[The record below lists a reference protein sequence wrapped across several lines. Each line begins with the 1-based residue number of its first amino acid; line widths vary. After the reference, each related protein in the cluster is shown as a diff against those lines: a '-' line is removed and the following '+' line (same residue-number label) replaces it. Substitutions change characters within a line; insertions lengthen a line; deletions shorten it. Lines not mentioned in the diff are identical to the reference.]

1 MSDMAVMETGD
12 EAVPLDRETLTVSVV
27 IPAHDEEGNVRPT
40 VEAMASMFEDSGL
53 AGEVVLVDDG
63 STDGT
68 LAEARSLEA
77 QHPFLRVLTQRP
89 RRGLSRALETGF
101 AAASGD
107 VIVFYPADLQF
118 SADDIPRMVDELL
131 EGYDIVTGW
140 KQGRYNKRF
149 VSAIYNQ
156 LSRWLFDIKVHDLNS
171 VKAFRREL
179 LDIFEFRSDFHRYL
193 VVMAVREGY
202 RAGEVK
208 VQLSPRREGKSK
220 FSGGWRL
227 MVGLLDFVAVWF
239 QYQFASRPLLFFG
252 STGIFCLASG
262 FAVGLLALYLRLVLS
277 SGFRPLLTLT
287 ALLITLGVLLF
298 GLGFLGESIQA
309 VSRRL
314 DREQRD
320 ASRPRRD

>member
-1 MSDMAVMETGD
+1 MTDIQLED
-12 EAVPLDRETLTVSVV
+12 EAVPLDRETLTISVV
-27 IPAHDEEGNVRPT
+27 VPAHDEEPNVRPT
-40 VEAMASMFEDSGL
+40 VEAMASMFEASGL

-63 STDGT
+63 SLDGT

-77 QHPFLRVLTQRP
+77 EFPFLRVLTQQP

-101 AAASGD
+101 AAATGD
-107 VIVFYPADLQF
+107 IIVFYPADLQF

-140 KQGRYNKRF
+140 KQGKYEKRF
-149 VSAIYNQ
+149 VSGIYNQ

-227 MVGLLDFVAVWF
+227 IVGLLDFVAVWF
-239 QYQFASRPLLFFG
+239 QYQFASRPLLLFG
-252 STGIFCLASG
+252 TAGIASLASG
-262 FAVGLLALYLRLVLS
+262 FAVGLWALYLRFVLS
-277 SGFRPLLTLT
+277 EGFRPLLTLT
-287 ALLITLGVLLF
+287 ALLIILGVLLF

-309 VSRRL
+309 LSRRL
-314 DREQRD
+314 DRVERD
-320 ASRPRRD
+320 GSPPRRD